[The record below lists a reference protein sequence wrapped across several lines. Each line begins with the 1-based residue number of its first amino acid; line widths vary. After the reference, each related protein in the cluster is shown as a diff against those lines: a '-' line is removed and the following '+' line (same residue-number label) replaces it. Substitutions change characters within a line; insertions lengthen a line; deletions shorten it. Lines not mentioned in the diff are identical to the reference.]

1 MFDMLKSVGAIL
13 FISLWQDLALY
24 QTMVDNGS
32 FLILVSC
39 DIAHPLEW
47 IILMMVEGFEFS
59 TSLSLLSEPANSVF
73 ETCINSL
80 PQCSGC
86 DTLLSHT

>member
-1 MFDMLKSVGAIL
+1 
-13 FISLWQDLALY
+13 
-24 QTMVDNGS
+24 
-32 FLILVSC
+32 
-39 DIAHPLEW
+39 
-47 IILMMVEGFEFS
+47 MMEEGFEFS